1 MINKKLKRLFAV
13 LCFCLLSVYVVCY
26 INVTQFASN
35 QSKIERRPHSSM
47 IVSGHHNHGIKD
59 DDFNSFYKSHT
70 FPDAYTNV
78 RYGGSWTPSHCL
90 PVYDPIIVIVPL
102 KNRHE
107 HLNVFLSIMHP
118 FLQMQ
123 NIPYSILTITQDDGE
138 EFNRVILMNMAVL
151 YTNKRVNCFI
161 FADFD
166 FIPDFYENLYTCNKM
181 KPKCLVTSISYLDYM
196 PKRKNAKVDNCY
208 FGGIVAL
215 TREQFIK
222 VNGFSTMFWGWGE
235 ENSDMYRR
243 CVHFY
248 GGIERVALNVGS
260 VSHLSHPHINMSS
273 KFRRFTKIKKAS
285 YDYTKDG
292 LTNSDGICQ
301 LVEVTKYPL
310 RENLVVKCKRPP
322 ESTIEKFLN
331 ISGLV
336 S

>member
-107 HLNVFLSIMHP
+107 HLKVFLSIMHP

-151 YTNKRVNCFI
+151 YTNKRYYV
-161 FADFD
+161 
-166 FIPDFYENLYTCNKM
+166 L
-181 KPKCLVTSISYLDYM
+181 
-196 PKRKNAKVDNCY
+196 
-208 FGGIVAL
+208 
-215 TREQFIK
+215 
-222 VNGFSTMFWGWGE
+222 GWGE
-235 ENSDMYRR
+235 EDSDMYRR

-248 GGIERVALNVGS
+248 GRIERVALNVGS

-273 KFRRFTKIKKAS
+273 KFRRFTKI
-285 YDYTKDG
+285 
-292 LTNSDGICQ
+292 
-301 LVEVTKYPL
+301 
-310 RENLVVKCKRPP
+310 
-322 ESTIEKFLN
+322 
-331 ISGLV
+331 
-336 S
+336 